1 MLVDIDDIIA
11 NDVDMALEKL
21 YDIYIMKIDNMENR
35 LKLWRDKIKN
45 YGVKRDNVVYGE
57 SRKAIKKVVKI
68 YPRGLL
74 KSEYSISELDEL
86 RKYSWDMSQFGGM
99 FQEGLRNSSVSYIIR
114 ILRCDDDELLENV
127 LEIKN
132 DCPCKSFSLVWED
145 IQKYLDL
152 RIKLIKLKKLRRELI
167 IEDDYKEKDYQK
179 VLSKKKP
186 EA

>member
-1 MLVDIDDIIA
+1 MLIDIDDIIA

-74 KSEYSISELDEL
+74 KSEYSISELDEF
-86 RKYSWDMSQFGGM
+86 REYS
-99 FQEGLRNSSVSYIIR
+99 
-114 ILRCDDDELLENV
+114 
-127 LEIKN
+127 
-132 DCPCKSFSLVWED
+132 
-145 IQKYLDL
+145 
-152 RIKLIKLKKLRRELI
+152 
-167 IEDDYKEKDYQK
+167 
-179 VLSKKKP
+179 
-186 EA
+186 